1 MLQGRPQGI
10 AQKSHPDVGL
20 DPWLG
25 VMEQGRMESSLAAR
39 EMTPLGLG
47 QLHFDPGKPAITQWL
62 PLCTNIDAH
71 FIKP

>member
-1 MLQGRPQGI
+1 
-10 AQKSHPDVGL
+10 
-20 DPWLG
+20 
-25 VMEQGRMESSLAAR
+25 MESSLAAR